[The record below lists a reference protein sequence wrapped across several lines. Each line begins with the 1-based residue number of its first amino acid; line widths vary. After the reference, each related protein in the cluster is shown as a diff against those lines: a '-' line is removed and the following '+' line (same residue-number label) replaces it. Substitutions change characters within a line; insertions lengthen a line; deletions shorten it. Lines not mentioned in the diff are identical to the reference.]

1 MFSQVQTLH
10 RLQQSVQHIQQGLSN
25 EQQKSAALET
35 RLAAEERKY
44 ATLEMRLAAEER
56 KPAAAL
62 ESRCQSLKTRL
73 SVEER
78 KSATLQT
85 RLVTKER
92 RSAALETRC
101 QSLETRLAAE
111 ERKSAALETRCQWL
125 ESSLAAEKQKS
136 QSLEERL
143 KTVEDTVERL
153 WAIPRDEV
161 NLSNKILG
169 TGGWGYVTEATF
181 RGRRVAA
188 KCLHEAIISPHNQQ
202 LFAKEMKISARCR
215 HKNLVEFV
223 GAVPD
228 HPAIIVIEMMNCTL
242 RLALSNRRVIPNHIH
257 PICIDVAEGLVYL
270 HSIQPHPVYH
280 RDVSAPN
287 VLLKVVGTGWIAK
300 LSDLGSAQFANL
312 AQTLAPGC
320 VLYAAPEVQQRDTA
334 LKQTEKVDVYSYGVL
349 LIEVLTREMPTG
361 ILSQLID
368 SLQPIWPQFI
378 SLIQRCTNTDPT
390 KRPTMREVITSLNK
404 ITI

>member
-1 MFSQVQTLH
+1 MSQQQKDKVPHQLFGQVET
-10 RLQQSVQHIQQGLSN
+10 LQQCVQKLQQGLSN
-25 EQQKSAALET
+25 EQQK
-35 RLAAEERKY
+35 Y
-44 ATLEMRLAAEER
+44 ATLEN
-56 KPAAAL
+56 
-62 ESRCQSLKTRL
+62 RL
-73 SVEER
+73 SAEER
-78 KSATLQT
+78 KSATLET
-85 RLVTKER
+85 RLASEER
-92 RSAALETRC
+92 KSAT
-101 QSLETRLAAE
+101 LETRLAAE
-111 ERKSAALETRCQWL
+111 ERKSATLETICQSL
-125 ESSLAAEKQKS
+125 QSSLAAEKQKS
-136 QSLEERL
+136 QSLEAKCNSQEERL
-143 KTVEDTVERL
+143 RTVEDTVERL
-153 WAIPRDEV
+153 WAIPRDEI

-188 KCLHEAIISPHNQQ
+188 KCLHEAIISPHNQE

-228 HPAIIVIEMMNCTL
+228 HPAIIVIEMMDCTL
-242 RLALSNRRVIPNHIH
+242 RFALSNRSVIPNHIH

-270 HSIQPHPVYH
+270 HSIQPHPLIH

-287 VLLKVVGTGWIAK
+287 VLLKAVGTGWIAK
-300 LSDLGSAQFANL
+300 LSDLGSAQFANI

-368 SLQPIWPQFI
+368 SLQPTRPQFI
-378 SLIQRCTNTDPT
+378 PLIQRCTNTDPT
-390 KRPTMREVITSLNK
+390 RRPAMRDVVRSLN
-404 ITI
+404 TINI

>member
-1 MFSQVQTLH
+1 MFFQVQA
-10 RLQQSVQHIQQGLSN
+10 LQKSVHHIQQGLSN
-25 EQQKSAALET
+25 EQQKSATLETRLSAEERKSATLET
-35 RLAAEERKY
+35 RLAAEERKS
-44 ATLEMRLAAEER
+44 ATLETRLAAEER

-62 ESRCQSLKTRL
+62 E
-73 SVEER
+73 
-78 KSATLQT
+78 
-85 RLVTKER
+85 
-92 RSAALETRC
+92 TRC
-101 QSLETRLAAE
+101 HSLETRLATE
-111 ERKSAALETRCQWL
+111 ERKSAALETQCQSLETRCQSL
-125 ESSLAAEKQKS
+125 ESSLVAEKQKS
-136 QSLEERL
+136 QSLEAKCNSQEERL
-143 KTVEDTVERL
+143 RTVEDTVERL
-153 WAIPRDEV
+153 WAIPRDEIK
-161 NLSNKILG
+161 LSNKILG

-188 KCLHEAIISPHNQQ
+188 KCLHEAIISPHNQE

-228 HPAIIVIEMMNCTL
+228 HPAIIIIEMMDCTL
-242 RLALSNRRVIPNHIH
+242 RSALADGTATPNHIH
-257 PICIDVAEGLVYL
+257 PICSNVAQGLAYL
-270 HSIQPHPVYH
+270 HSIQPHPLIH

-287 VLLKVVGTGWIAK
+287 VLLKAVSTGWIAK
-300 LSDLGSAQFANL
+300 LSDLGSAQFANI

-320 VLYAAPEVQQRDTA
+320 MLYAAPEVQQRDTA
-334 LKQTEKVDVYSYGVL
+334 LKQTEKVDVYSFGVL

-361 ILSQLID
+361 ILSQLIN
-368 SLQPIWPQFI
+368 SLIPIWPQFI

>member
-1 MFSQVQTLH
+1 MFAQVQA
-10 RLQQSVQHIQQGLSN
+10 LQQSVQQLQQGLAN
-25 EQQKSAALET
+25 EQQKSATLET
-35 RLAAEERKY
+35 RLSA
-44 ATLEMRLAAEER
+44 
-56 KPAAAL
+56 
-62 ESRCQSLKTRL
+62 
-73 SVEER
+73 EER
-78 KSATLQT
+78 KSATL
-85 RLVTKER
+85 
-92 RSAALETRC
+92 
-101 QSLETRLAAE
+101 ETRLSAE
-111 ERKSAALETRCQWL
+111 ERKSAALEARCQSL

-136 QSLEERL
+136 HSLEAKCNSQEERL
-143 KTVEDTVERL
+143 RTVEDTVERL
-153 WAIPRDEV
+153 WAIPRDEI

-188 KCLHEAIISPHNQQ
+188 KCLHEAIISPHNQE

-215 HKNLVEFV
+215 HRNLVEFI

-228 HPAIIVIEMMNCTL
+228 HPAIIVIEMMDCTL
-242 RLALSNRRVIPNHIH
+242 RFALSNRRVIPNHIH

-270 HSIQPHPVYH
+270 HSIQPHPVIH

-287 VLLKVVGTGWIAK
+287 VLLKAVSTGWIAK
-300 LSDLGSAQFANL
+300 LSDLGSAQFANI

-349 LIEVLTREMPTG
+349 LIEVLTREMPMG
-361 ILSQLID
+361 ILPQLIN
-368 SLQPIWPQFI
+368 SLIPIWPQFI
-378 SLIQRCTNTDPT
+378 SLIQRCTNTDPP
-390 KRPTMREVITSLNK
+390 KRPTMREVIISLNK